1 MGSHA
6 SAARPG
12 SARRRQPAHEFGD
25 DVTVA
30 LNAFRRIVRA
40 LRISGHDAE
49 RRVGLTGAQLFALQQ
64 LGRFPGSSVNE
75 LAART
80 FTHQSSVSV
89 VVARL
94 VERRLVAKI
103 AARDDRRRLRLA
115 LTDAGRALARRSP
128 EPAQDR
134 LIAGL
139 AALSEA
145 DRRTLAASLHA
156 VAETMAADLRPPMF
170 FEEHEARVPRPA
182 RRSAAARRAL
192 SGRARR
198 V

>member
-1 MGSHA
+1 MGSHS
-6 SAARPG
+6 SAPPPHSQRRRPG
-12 SARRRQPAHEFGD
+12 ADSFAD

-30 LNAFRRIVRA
+30 LHAFRRIVQA
-40 LRISGHDAE
+40 LRVSGHDAE
-49 RRVGLTGAQLFALQQ
+49 RHVGLSGAQLFALQQ
-64 LGRFPGSSVNE
+64 LARFPGSSVNE

-103 AARDDRRRLRLA
+103 AAPNDRRRLRLA
-115 LTDAGRALARRSP
+115 LTDAGRAIIRRAP
-128 EPAQDR
+128 EPAQER

-139 AALSEA
+139 ASLSPP

-156 VAETMAADLRPPMF
+156 VAETMAADLLPPMF
-170 FEEHEARVPRPA
+170 FEEREARGTRRF
-182 RRSAAARRAL
+182 RRSAAARRAP

-198 V
+198 A